1 MSLIKKLNNKKTRRS
16 MRVHFKIRAQGH
28 LRITVFRSL
37 SHIYGQIIDDSV
49 GRTLVSCSSL
59 ELKDLTGDKKAIA
72 REVGL
77 ELSKRA
83 KRQNITDNLAFDRGR
98 FLYHGRVKSF
108 ADGLREGGLNF

>member
-1 MSLIKKLNNKKTRRS
+1 

-37 SHIYGQIIDDSV
+37 HHIYGQIIDDAV

-59 ELKDLTGDKKAIA
+59 EMKNLTGDKTAVAKL
-72 REVGL
+72 VGL

-83 KRQNITDNLAFDRGR
+83 KARNITDSLAFDRGR

>member
-1 MSLIKKLNNKKTRRS
+1 MSLIKKINKKKVRRS
-16 MRVHFKIRAQGH
+16 MRVHFKMRVQGR
-28 LRITVFRSL
+28 LRVTIFRSL
-37 SHIYGQIIDDSV
+37 RHIYGQIIDDSV

-59 ELKDLTGDKKAIA
+59 ELKNLTGDKKEIA
-72 REVGL
+72 RGVGL

-83 KRQNITDNLAFDRGR
+83 KEQNITANLAFDRGR

>member
-1 MSLIKKLNNKKTRRS
+1 MSLSKKINNKKIRRS
-16 MRVHFKIRAQGH
+16 MRVHFKMRSQNR

-49 GRTLVSCSSL
+49 GKTLVSCSSL
-59 ELKDLTGDKKAIA
+59 ELENLSGDKTAVAKQ
-72 REVGL
+72 VGL

-83 KRQNITDNLAFDRGR
+83 ISQNITDNLAFDRGR